1 MPRLWIDSIF
11 NDTVTTG
18 VDVIRT
24 LMEGVSET
32 QTRFD
37 QMTLLRTI
45 IGIDCAR
52 TVHDSGEGS
61 EALTIGIA
69 IASQDAFAT
78 GSGALPQPNV
88 SASFPAKPWVWRMRY
103 RIFGFAADQPA
114 IFTRRIDMDIRSQR
128 KLENGELYVHSN
140 LSAVE
145 GANSGVNLT
154 GAIRTL
160 WLVG

>member
-11 NDTVTTG
+11 NDTVAIGT
-18 VDVIRT
+18 DVIRT
-24 LMEGVSET
+24 LMEGVTET

-45 IGIDCAR
+45 IGIDCSR

-78 GSGALPQPNV
+78 AGALPQPNV
-88 SASFPAKPWVWRMRY
+88 SGSFPTRGWVWRMRY
-103 RIFGFAADQPA
+103 RIWGFAADQLA
-114 IFTRRIDMDIRSQR
+114 IFTRRIDLDIRSQR
-128 KLENGELYVHSN
+128 KLENGELYIHSN
-140 LSAVE
+140 LLAVE
-145 GANSGVNLT
+145 GANSGVNVT
-154 GAIRTL
+154 GAVRTL